1 MTPRPIEGS
10 AGRPNLVALLRAINV
25 GGHVVRMDE
34 LRRVFES
41 LKLRNVET
49 FIASGNVLFEGA
61 VRDAAQLERRIE
73 RALAQA
79 LSYDVGAFIRSI
91 DELASVAA
99 YRPFGNGEPAGSKL
113 SVVFLKSSPDQALRR
128 NIEALRV
135 ATDDFHVNGREVYWL
150 CRGGRMSESP
160 VGARFG
166 KVLGTNGTMRNVTTI
181 RKLVARHAAPR
192 ESKRA
197 TGRPAQASG
206 R

>member
-1 MTPRPIEGS
+1 MTRRSIGSTAPPR
-10 AGRPNLVALLRAINV
+10 LVAFLRAINV

-49 FIASGNVLFEGA
+49 FIASGNVLFEGG
-61 VRDAAQLERRIE
+61 VSDAARLEQRIE

-79 LSYDVGAFIRSI
+79 LRYDVGAFIRSTE
-91 DELASVAA
+91 ELAGIAA
-99 YRPFGNGEPAGSKL
+99 YRPFGAGEPAGSKL
-113 SVVFLKSSPDQALRR
+113 SVVFLKSAPDPAMRR
-128 NIEALRV
+128 NIETLRV
-135 ATDDFHVNGREVYWL
+135 ATDDFHVHGREVYWL

-181 RKLVARHAAPR
+181 RKLVARHATTT
-192 ESKRA
+192 RA
-197 TGRPAQASG
+197 DALR
-206 R
+206 

>member
-1 MTPRPIEGS
+1 MTRRSIAGS
-10 AGRPNLVALLRAINV
+10 AAPPRLVAFLRAFNV

-49 FIASGNVLFEGA
+49 FIASGNVLFEGG
-61 VRDAAQLERRIE
+61 VSDAARLEQRIE

-79 LSYDVGAFIRSI
+79 LRYDVGAFIRSTE
-91 DELASVAA
+91 ELAGIAA
-99 YRPFGNGEPAGSKL
+99 YRPFGAGEPAGSKL
-113 SVVFLKSSPDQALRR
+113 SVVFLKSAPDPAMQR
-128 NIEALRV
+128 NIETLRV
-135 ATDDFHVNGREVYWL
+135 ATDDFHVHGREVYWL

-181 RKLVARHAAPR
+181 RKLVARHARPPAPTR
-192 ESKRA
+192 
-197 TGRPAQASG
+197 
-206 R
+206 

>member
-1 MTPRPIEGS
+1 MTRRSIAGS
-10 AGRPNLVALLRAINV
+10 AAPPRLVAFLRAINV

-49 FIASGNVLFEGA
+49 FIASGNVLFEGG
-61 VRDAAQLERRIE
+61 VGDAARLEQRIE

-79 LSYDVGAFIRSI
+79 LRYDVGAFIRSTA
-91 DELASVAA
+91 ELAGIAA
-99 YRPFGNGEPAGSKL
+99 YRPFGAGEPAGSKL
-113 SVVFLKSSPDQALRR
+113 SVVFLKSAPDPALRR

-181 RKLVARHAAPR
+181 RKLVARHAAPPAPAR
-192 ESKRA
+192 ERK
-197 TGRPAQASG
+197 RPAQARG